1 MPTDACKVATNP
13 DGSCPDGQST
23 NVCSCKTKYCDGSGD
38 DGNDA
43 CCGDGCPTHRNLEE
57 TLKSVPCKNSE
68 GKCVNPKTQAC
79 YDYICA
85 GPVDPKTSKCPSFT
99 NVCPCGTNYNDD
111 TKDDGSKAC
120 CGIGCPTHRNLAAAK
135 CACHLRAPCQHL
147 NDGSCVKRVDLSGNP
162 VTFGGKCAAGTQDCH
177 RHLLRG
183 TIATE

>member
-1 MPTDACKVATNP
+1 MHVSPHKPSPAAG
-13 DGSCPDGQST
+13 DGSGEG
-23 NVCSCKTKYCDGSGD
+23 DGSGD

-99 NVCPCGTNYNDD
+99 NVCPCGTNYTDD

-120 CGIGCPTHRNLAAAK
+120 CGIGCPTHRNL
-135 CACHLRAPCQHL
+135 
-147 NDGSCVKRVDLSGNP
+147 N
-162 VTFGGKCAAGTQDCH
+162 F
-177 RHLLRG
+177 LRG
-183 TIATE
+183 ATVATE